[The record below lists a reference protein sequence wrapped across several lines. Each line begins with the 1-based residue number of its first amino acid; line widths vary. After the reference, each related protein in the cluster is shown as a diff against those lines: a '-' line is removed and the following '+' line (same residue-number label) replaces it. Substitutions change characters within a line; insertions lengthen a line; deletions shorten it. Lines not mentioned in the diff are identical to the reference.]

1 MSPSVPS
8 ESLWQLDRLKFFNMT
23 AQFQHGIER
32 FRRRAVREA
41 GGQVVPP
48 LLKLVQQVN
57 QGLHRISPLSRSTAS
72 ICGPTVPDDRRRL
85 RRRSRDGSLAPRPIG
100 RGSLGGGRG
109 AIATGW
115 WPWHPRLIS
124 RDASRVQWI
133 DMHHQVGGLA
143 AVSAGQEWLA
153 FVVIETT
160 WHSFMNRGSTWVAG
174 ERSGQMRPYVR
185 PVSWGSPL
193 AIMGV
198 RLRVRHQS

>member
-1 MSPSVPS
+1 MNPSVPS
-8 ESLWQLDRLKFFNMT
+8 ESFWQLDRLEFFDLT

-41 GGQVVPP
+41 GGAGCPAQPGFAP
-48 LLKLVQQVN
+48 HQ
-57 QGLHRISPLSRSTAS
+57 PMSRSTAP
-72 ICGPTVPDDRRRL
+72 IRGPAVPDNRRRL
-85 RRRSRDGSLAPRPIG
+85 RRRSRDDSLAPRPIG
-100 RGSLGGGRG
+100 CGSLTGGRG

-143 AVSAGQEWLA
+143 GLRCHRNNLA
-153 FVVIETT
+153 
-160 WHSFMNRGSTWVAG
+160 SLMNRGSTWVAG

-198 RLRVRHQS
+198 RLRVRHQSQPRAQGTMSCSVLPELS